1 MAVAT
6 REVNVAITRRR
17 FTADEYQRMGEVGI
31 LHEDD
36 RIELIRGDI
45 LEMAAI
51 GFRHVYCVSDLD
63 GIARDAVGNDAFVLV
78 QSPFRLADDSEPQ
91 PDLLIVRRSLDRS
104 ALPTSADVLVVM
116 EVSDSSLAYDRRVKL
131 PLFGAASIPEAW
143 IFDLN
148 GYRIER
154 HTEPY
159 GGGYRTVE
167 VARRGEKLAS
177 LTVPALTID
186 VDGLFGVQEESN
198 GR

>member
-6 REVNVAITRRR
+6 REVTVPINRHR

-36 RIELIRGDI
+36 RIELIRGEIVDI
-45 LEMAAI
+45 AAI
-51 GFRHVYCVSDLD
+51 GFRHVYCVTDLG
-63 GIARDAVGNDAFVLV
+63 GIARDAVGDHAFVFE

-104 ALPTSADVLVVM
+104 ALPTTAAVLIVM
-116 EVSDSSLAYDRRVKL
+116 EVSDSSLTYDRRVKL
-131 PLFGAASIPEAW
+131 PLYGAASIPEAW

-154 HTEPY
+154 HSDPHAD
-159 GGGYRTVE
+159 GYRTVM
-167 VARRGEKLAS
+167 VASRGEKIAS
-177 LTVPALTID
+177 LRVPSLTID
-186 VDGLFGVQEESN
+186 VDALFGQLEKPD

>member
-6 REVNVAITRRR
+6 QEITVPITRRR

-36 RIELIRGDI
+36 RIELIRGEI
-45 LEMAAI
+45 VELAAI
-51 GFRHVYCVSDLD
+51 GFRHVYCVTDLD

-78 QSPFRLADDSEPQ
+78 QNPFRLADDSEPQ

-104 ALPTSADVLVVM
+104 ALPTPADVLIVM
-116 EVSDSSLAYDRRVKL
+116 EVSDSSLTYDRRVKL
-131 PLFGAASIPEAW
+131 SLYGAANIPEAW

-159 GGGYRTVE
+159 GGGYRTLV
-167 VARRGEKLAS
+167 VASRGEKIAS
-177 LTVPALTID
+177 LAVPALTID
-186 VDGLFGVQEESN
+186 VDGLFGVSEESD
-198 GR
+198 GH